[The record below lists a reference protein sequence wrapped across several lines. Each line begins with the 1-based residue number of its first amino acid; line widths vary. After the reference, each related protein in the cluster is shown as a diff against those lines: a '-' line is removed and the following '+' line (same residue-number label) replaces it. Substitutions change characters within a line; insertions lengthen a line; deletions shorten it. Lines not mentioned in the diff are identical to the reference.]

1 MAGTIDL
8 YWIPLGAGGTGFV
21 RMNGRICERVS
32 AWFRRRK
39 ALDLYHTAMRVH
51 PPDGTLVVETM
62 WPTPGG

>member
-1 MAGTIDL
+1 
-8 YWIPLGAGGTGFV
+8 
-21 RMNGRICERVS
+21 MNGRICERVS